1 MKITILGAGRVGGSV
16 AENLVGETND
26 ITVVDSDP
34 ERLKYLQDRFD
45 LRTVCGNAAEPR
57 VLRQAGLED
66 AEMLLAVTPS
76 DAVNMVACQLA
87 KTMFN
92 VPTKI
97 ARIRSTDFRHHD
109 PDFLSQHFGVDFAI
123 SPEDILTQ
131 RLRQLLEYPEAL
143 QVLDFADGRA
153 RMVAMRARQ
162 GGLLVG
168 CPLCDLP
175 KHLPAVDIRVAAIY
189 RDNRA
194 IFPDGDTVV
203 AENDEVFFIAPAEQI
218 RLVAREL
225 RNIDRSV
232 RRVMIAGGGN
242 VGYRLA
248 RTIENDFQVKL
259 IEANPA
265 RAEWLAQK
273 LQKTLVLRGE
283 ATDEDLLD
291 DENVGEMDV
300 FLARQITQPLRSKR
314 RQNQL
319 ETAPRIIGQPFAVGQ
334 QRQQFWHRIAA
345 TLFAGGHGHGL
356 PVGDLLVGALAL
368 ELEHAAL
375 GHQRGDAGH
384 AQFGG
389 FFDQPVHALV
399 GGDARHQVD
408 GAGCLAFD
416 GVVGAH
422 LHAHVA
428 AAHAQHG
435 GLEFTARAVGP
446 AVKEGDAI
454 ARLQTQHLHVAR
466 CARGQ
471 VDFGTGGQV
480 SGAVEAGHLLLLS

>member
-57 VLRQAGLED
+57 ILRQAGLED

-97 ARIRSTDFRHHD
+97 ARIRSSDFRHHD
-109 PDFLSQHFGVDFAI
+109 PDFLTQHFGVDFAI

-143 QVLDFADGRA
+143 QVLDFAGGKA

-300 FLARQITQPLRSKR
+300 FLALTNDDEDNIMSSLLAKK
-314 RQNQL
+314 
-319 ETAPRIIGQPFAVGQ
+319 IGARKV
-334 QRQQFWHRIAA
+334 IA
-345 TLFAGGHGHGL
+345 LINRGSY
-356 PVGDLLVGALAL
+356 VDLLQGGKIDIAVSPSQMMIGSLLAHIRRGDMAAVHSLRHGAAEAFEAVAHGDAKTSRLVGRRLGQISFPAGASVGALV
-368 ELEHAAL
+368 
-375 GHQRGDAGH
+375 RGEQVLMAHHDLQVHSGDHLIVFVANRRLVPKVEKVFEVG
-384 AQFGG
+384 FGFWG
-389 FFDQPVHALV
+389 
-399 GGDARHQVD
+399 
-408 GAGCLAFD
+408 
-416 GVVGAH
+416 
-422 LHAHVA
+422 
-428 AAHAQHG
+428 
-435 GLEFTARAVGP
+435 
-446 AVKEGDAI
+446 
-454 ARLQTQHLHVAR
+454 
-466 CARGQ
+466 
-471 VDFGTGGQV
+471 
-480 SGAVEAGHLLLLS
+480 